1 MPRATQEYLAA
12 NHTRNT
18 ERAMLSAHVA
28 THNGRADGS
37 DIRSQY
43 ASDTEYAA
51 ALRKINFTSNTGT
64 YVQRYLT
71 TLAVYDR
78 YLRRS
83 IAALDRG
90 VPLAQAFNAEYDERG
105 AAAEAFTSAGAEIRQ
120 SLGLAQGTCTFYTP

>member
-28 THNGRADGS
+28 THNGHADAS
-37 DIRSQY
+37 DIRYQY

-51 ALRKINFTSNTGT
+51 ALRKVNFTPNTRT
-64 YVQRYLT
+64 YVERYLT
-71 TLAVYDR
+71 RLAAYDK
-78 YLRRS
+78 YLRRTM
-83 IAALDRG
+83 AALDRG

-105 AAAEAFTSAGAEIRQ
+105 AAAEAFTSAGAEIRR
-120 SLGLAQGTCTFYTP
+120 SLGLPQGSCTFNTP